1 MSSKKAGFATII
13 GRPNVG
19 KSTLMN
25 HLIGQKIAITSY
37 KPQTTRTQIRTI
49 LTNDDGQV
57 VFLDTPGIH
66 AAKTRMGEYMVRA
79 AESTLK
85 EVDVIL
91 WLVEPREKISREDSL
106 VMEQLVKV
114 STPVLLIINKMDT
127 VKKAQALPVI
137 AAYRKAYDEAFA
149 AAWPDGSGSDKNN
162 SDGGASERSK
172 ADNSDSDGNDSERSK
187 ADNSGSEK
195 GRSDRSGSKKGGSRR
210 RTSNLKAILPVSA
223 RKGDGTKE
231 LLKELFDLLPEGEPF
246 YDEEEITTQ
255 TEREIA
261 AEIIREKALRLLQEE
276 VPHGIAVTI
285 ERMKERTRKDG
296 TLICD
301 IDASIICER
310 ESHKLIVI
318 GRKGEMLKKIGTAA
332 REDIE
337 KMLQC
342 KVALKL
348 WVKVR
353 KDWKD
358 NELQMKNFGYD
369 MRTYR

>member
-1 MSSKKAGFATII
+1 MGNKKAGFATII

-66 AAKTRMGEYMVRA
+66 ASKTRMGEYMVRA

-91 WLVEPREKISREDSL
+91 WLVEPREKISSEDKMIMERL
-106 VMEQLVKV
+106 VRVD
-114 STPVLLIINKMDT
+114 TPVLIVINKIDT
-127 VKKAQALPVI
+127 VKKAALLPVI
-137 AAYRKAYDEAFA
+137 DAYQKAYTAAFKKERGA
-149 AAWPDGSGSDKNN
+149 DASPNLSG
-162 SDGGASERSK
+162 
-172 ADNSDSDGNDSERSK
+172 
-187 ADNSGSEK
+187 
-195 GRSDRSGSKKGGSRR
+195 
-210 RTSNLKAILPVSA
+210 IIPVSA
-223 RKGDGTKE
+223 RKGEGLSE
-231 LLKELFDLLPEGEPF
+231 LLSELFDLMPEGEPF
-246 YDEEEITTQ
+246 YDEDEITTQ

-296 TLICD
+296 TVICD

-310 ESHKLIVI
+310 ESHKLIII
-318 GRKGEMLKKIGTAA
+318 GKNGSMLKKIGTAA

-337 KMLQC
+337 KMLEC
-342 KVALKL
+342 KVSLKL

-358 NELQMKNFGYD
+358 NELQMKSFGYD

>member
-172 ADNSDSDGNDSERSK
+172 ADNSGSDGSGSDGSGS
-187 ADNSGSEK
+187 DGSGSDGSGSEK

-210 RTSNLKAILPVSA
+210 STSNLKAILPVSA

-301 IDASIICER
+301 IVY
-310 ESHKLIVI
+310 KLVDPRI
-318 GRKGEMLKKIGTAA
+318 KFE
-332 REDIE
+332 
-337 KMLQC
+337 
-342 KVALKL
+342 
-348 WVKVR
+348 
-353 KDWKD
+353 
-358 NELQMKNFGYD
+358 
-369 MRTYR
+369 

>member
-1 MSSKKAGFATII
+1 MGNKKAGFATII

-66 AAKTRMGEYMVRA
+66 ASKTRMGEYMVRA

-91 WLVEPREKISREDSL
+91 WLVEPREKISSEDKMIMERL
-106 VMEQLVKV
+106 VRVD
-114 STPVLLIINKMDT
+114 TPVLIVINKIDT
-127 VKKAQALPVI
+127 VKKAALLPVI
-137 AAYRKAYDEAFA
+137 DAYQKAYTGAYEKERGADAS
-149 AAWPDGSGSDKNN
+149 PNLSG
-162 SDGGASERSK
+162 
-172 ADNSDSDGNDSERSK
+172 
-187 ADNSGSEK
+187 
-195 GRSDRSGSKKGGSRR
+195 
-210 RTSNLKAILPVSA
+210 IIPVSA
-223 RKGDGTKE
+223 RKGEGLSE
-231 LLKELFDLLPEGEPF
+231 LLSELFDLMPEGEPF
-246 YDEEEITTQ
+246 YDEDEITTQ

-285 ERMKERTRKDG
+285 ERMKERTKKDG
-296 TLICD
+296 TVICD

-310 ESHKLIVI
+310 ESHKLIII
-318 GRKGEMLKKIGTAA
+318 GKNGSMLKKIGTAA

-337 KMLQC
+337 KMLEC
-342 KVALKL
+342 KVSLKL

-358 NELQMKNFGYD
+358 NELQMKSFGYD

>member
-1 MSSKKAGFATII
+1 MGNKKAGFATII

-66 AAKTRMGEYMVRA
+66 ASKTRMGEYMVRA

-91 WLVEPREKISREDSL
+91 WLVEPREKISSEDKMIMERL
-106 VMEQLVKV
+106 VRVD
-114 STPVLLIINKMDT
+114 TPVLIVINKIDT
-127 VKKAQALPVI
+127 VKKAALLPVI
-137 AAYRKAYDEAFA
+137 DAYQKAYTGAYEKERGADAS
-149 AAWPDGSGSDKNN
+149 PNLSG
-162 SDGGASERSK
+162 
-172 ADNSDSDGNDSERSK
+172 
-187 ADNSGSEK
+187 
-195 GRSDRSGSKKGGSRR
+195 
-210 RTSNLKAILPVSA
+210 IIPVSA
-223 RKGDGTKE
+223 RKGEGLSE
-231 LLKELFDLLPEGEPF
+231 LLSELFDLMPEGEPF
-246 YDEEEITTQ
+246 YDEDEITTQ

-296 TLICD
+296 TVICD

-310 ESHKLIVI
+310 ESHKLIII
-318 GRKGEMLKKIGTAA
+318 GKNGSMLKKIGTAA

-337 KMLQC
+337 KMLEC
-342 KVALKL
+342 KVSLKL

-358 NELQMKNFGYD
+358 NELQMKSFGYD